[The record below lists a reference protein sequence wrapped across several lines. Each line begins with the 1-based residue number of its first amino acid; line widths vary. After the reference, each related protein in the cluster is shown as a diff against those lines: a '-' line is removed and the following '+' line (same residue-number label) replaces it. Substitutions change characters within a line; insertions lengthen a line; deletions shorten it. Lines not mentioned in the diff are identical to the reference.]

1 VSNPIILPSMAI
13 PNLFP
18 LLDSSNAKLT
28 QSADSLE
35 SALAQFSKLAASIEQ
50 PTLSGALYQNGGG
63 FDSWLAAEFQYG
75 ALLGGDETSSVAPS
89 PSTVSEESPLLEL
102 ENLVGT
108 GPSLFEPSSL
118 GLTLNVPSLSL
129 APLSSSSNTTSF
141 SALQRAAA
149 ELNIPWSEE
158 LGLAYLARVQNTSVG
173 VTSLPTVSSV
183 APSPSASPVVSSD
196 AASKTVSPAK
206 TTSSNKKR
214 AASVEDEP
222 EEVLAKRAKNTDA
235 ARRSR
240 LKKLV
245 KLETLE
251 TKAHELETTNNRLNM
266 RIAVLET
273 EKNNFLIK
281 DAEQAARIAQLEA
294 KVVEAHLALTNRS

>member
-1 VSNPIILPSMAI
+1 MAI

-108 GPSLFEPSSL
+108 GPSLFESSSL
-118 GLTLNVPSLSL
+118 GLTPNVPSLSL

-158 LGLAYLARVQNTSVG
+158 LGLAYLARIQSTSVG
-173 VTSLPTVSSV
+173 VTSSLPTVSSV
-183 APSPSASPVVSSD
+183 APSSLASPVVSSV
-196 AASKTVSPAK
+196 AASKTVSPDK

-214 AASVEDEP
+214 AASVEDES

-251 TKAHELETTNNRLNM
+251 AKAHELETTNNRLNM

-294 KVVEAHLALTNRS
+294 KVIEAHLALTNRS

>member
-1 VSNPIILPSMAI
+1 M
-13 PNLFP
+13 
-18 LLDSSNAKLT
+18 
-28 QSADSLE
+28 
-35 SALAQFSKLAASIEQ
+35 
-50 PTLSGALYQNGGG
+50 
-63 FDSWLAAEFQYG
+63 
-75 ALLGGDETSSVAPS
+75 LGGDETSSVAPS
-89 PSTVSEESPLLEL
+89 PCTVSEESPLLEL
-102 ENLVGT
+102 ENLVAT
-108 GPSLFEPSSL
+108 GPSLFESSSL
-118 GLTLNVPSLSL
+118 GFSPNIPTLGLPQSPV
-129 APLSSSSNTTSF
+129 SSSLSNTTSF

-158 LGLAYLARVQNTSVG
+158 LGLAYLARVQSSSVG
-173 VTSLPTVSSV
+173 VPSLPTVSSV
-183 APSPSASPVVSSD
+183 APSPSPLASPVVSSV
-196 AASKTVSPAK
+196 AAPKTVSPAK
-206 TTSSNKKR
+206 TTTANKKR
-214 AASVEDEP
+214 AASVEDESD
-222 EEVLAKRAKNTDA
+222 EVLAKRAKNTDA

-251 TKAHELETTNNRLNM
+251 VKVHELEATNNRLNM

>member
-1 VSNPIILPSMAI
+1 MAI
-13 PNLFP
+13 PNLYS
-18 LLDSSNAKLT
+18 LLDSSNVKLT

-50 PTLSGALYQNGGG
+50 PAVSGPLYQNGGG

-89 PSTVSEESPLLEL
+89 PSTISEESPLLEL

-118 GLTLNVPSLSL
+118 GPSNVPTLSL
-129 APLSSSSNTTSF
+129 PQPPISSLVSNTTSF
-141 SALQRAAA
+141 NALQRAAA

-158 LGLAYLARVQNTSVG
+158 LGLAYMARVQSTSVE
-173 VTSLPTVSSV
+173 VPSVLSSV
-183 APSPSASPVVSSD
+183 TPSPSPLASPVVSSV
-196 AASKTVSPAK
+196 AAPKIVSPA
-206 TTSSNKKR
+206 TTTTSNKKR
-214 AASVEDEP
+214 AASVEDES

-251 TKAHELETTNNRLNM
+251 VKVHELEATNNRLNM

>member
-1 VSNPIILPSMAI
+1 MAI

-18 LLDSSNAKLT
+18 LLESSNAKLT

-50 PTLSGALYQNGGG
+50 PTVSGPLYHNGGG

-89 PSTVSEESPLLEL
+89 PCTVSEESPLLEL
-102 ENLVGT
+102 ENLVAT
-108 GPSLFEPSSL
+108 GPSLFESSSL
-118 GLTLNVPSLSL
+118 GFSPNIPTLGLPQSPV
-129 APLSSSSNTTSF
+129 SSSLSNTTSF

-158 LGLAYLARVQNTSVG
+158 LGLAYLARVQSSSVG
-173 VTSLPTVSSV
+173 VPSLPTVSSV
-183 APSPSASPVVSSD
+183 APSPSPLASPVVSSV
-196 AASKTVSPAK
+196 AAPKTVSPAK
-206 TTSSNKKR
+206 TTTANKKR
-214 AASVEDEP
+214 AASVEDESD
-222 EEVLAKRAKNTDA
+222 EVLAKRAKNTDA

-251 TKAHELETTNNRLNM
+251 VKVHELEATNNRLNM

>member
-1 VSNPIILPSMAI
+1 MAI
-13 PNLFP
+13 PNLFS
-18 LLDSSNAKLT
+18 LLDSSNTKLT

-50 PTLSGALYQNGGG
+50 PTVSGPLYQNGGG

-75 ALLGGDETSSVAPS
+75 AFLGGEETSSVAPS

-118 GLTLNVPSLSL
+118 GLPSVPTLSL
-129 APLSSSSNTTSF
+129 PQSPISSSSNTTSF

-158 LGLAYLARVQNTSVG
+158 LGLAYLARVQSTSVE
-173 VTSLPTVSSV
+173 VPSLPAVSLV
-183 APSPSASPVVSSD
+183 APSPSPLASPVLSSI
-196 AASKTVSPAK
+196 AGHKTVSPAK
-206 TTSSNKKR
+206 TTTSNKKR
-214 AASVEDEP
+214 AVASFEEESD
-222 EEVLAKRAKNTDA
+222 EVLAKRAKNTDA

-251 TKAHELETTNNRLNM
+251 VKVHELEATNNRLNM